1 MPAAIIIYK
10 YGEDS
15 KGKGVNYYKIE
26 NANGA
31 SVTLNQLGASIV
43 SIRVPDKNGEL
54 RDVVLGYQG
63 LEGYEYDGAYFG
75 ATVGRCCG
83 RIRNGK
89 FTLNNKEYHLT
100 INDKP
105 NHLHGGMRGFSRR
118 IWDARVRGDDVIFF
132 LKVDNNDEGYP
143 GNMTVEAR
151 FSFDD
156 SNVLTVEYSAVSDQ
170 DTLCNIT
177 SHSYFNLN
185 GHTNG
190 SINNNSLKFNANS
203 FIPVDNTLIPTGEIR
218 KVENTAFD
226 FRNFRKISDGLAQG
240 HEQIDLAKGYDHS
253 FVIDKKENT
262 LGLCATAVSEE
273 SGIKLECYST
283 QPIVHLYTGNYVHV
297 KKGKKEASYL
307 EYSGFCFETQ
317 GYPDAINHPEFPS
330 NVLKANEKYKQ
341 TTKFAFS
348 VI

>member
-1 MPAAIIIYK
+1 
-10 YGEDS
+10 
-15 KGKGVNYYKIE
+15 
-26 NANGA
+26 
-31 SVTLNQLGASIV
+31 
-43 SIRVPDKNGEL
+43 
-54 RDVVLGYQG
+54 
-63 LEGYEYDGAYFG
+63 
-75 ATVGRCCG
+75 
-83 RIRNGK
+83 
-89 FTLNNKEYHLT
+89 
-100 INDKP
+100 
-105 NHLHGGMRGFSRR
+105 
-118 IWDARVRGDDVIFF
+118 
-132 LKVDNNDEGYP
+132 
-143 GNMTVEAR
+143 MTVEAK

-156 SNVLTVEYSAVSDQ
+156 ANVLTVEYSAVSDK
-170 DTLCNIT
+170 DTLCSIT
-177 SHSYFNLN
+177 NHSYFNLN

-190 SINNNSLKFNANS
+190 SINNHSLKFNANS
-203 FIPVDNTLIPTGEIR
+203 FIPVDETLIPTGEIR

-240 HEQIDLAKGYDHS
+240 HEQIDIAKGYDHS
-253 FVIDKKENT
+253 FVIDKEENT
-262 LGLCATAVSEE
+262 LGLCATAESEE

-297 KKGKKEASYL
+297 KKGKEEASYL

>member
-1 MPAAIIIYK
+1 MPATIINYT
-10 YGEDS
+10 YGENS
-15 KGKGVNYYKIE
+15 EGKGVKYYIIR

-31 SVTLNQLGASIV
+31 SVTLCQLGASIV
-43 SIRVPDKNGEL
+43 SLRVPDKNGHF
-54 RDVVLGYQG
+54 RDVVLGYRD
-63 LEGYEYDGAYFG
+63 LDGYEYDSAYFG

-100 INDKP
+100 INDNP
-105 NHLHGGMRGFSRR
+105 NHLHGGMKGFSRR

-132 LKVDNNDEGYP
+132 LKVADNDEGYP
-143 GNMTVEAR
+143 GNMTIEAR

-156 SNVLTVEYSAVSDQ
+156 NNVLTVEYSAVSDQ
-170 DTLCNIT
+170 DTLCNLT

-190 SINNNSLKFNANS
+190 SINNHSLKINSNS
-203 FIPVDNTLIPTGEIR
+203 FIPVDETLIPTGEIR

-226 FRNFRKISDGLAQG
+226 FRNNRKISDGLAQG
-240 HEQIDLAKGYDHS
+240 HEQIDIAKGYDHS
-253 FVIDKKENT
+253 FVIDKEENT
-262 LGLCATAVSEE
+262 LGLCATAESEE

-283 QPIVHLYTGNYVHV
+283 QPIVHLYTANYVSV
-297 KKGKKEASYL
+297 EKGKRDTSYL